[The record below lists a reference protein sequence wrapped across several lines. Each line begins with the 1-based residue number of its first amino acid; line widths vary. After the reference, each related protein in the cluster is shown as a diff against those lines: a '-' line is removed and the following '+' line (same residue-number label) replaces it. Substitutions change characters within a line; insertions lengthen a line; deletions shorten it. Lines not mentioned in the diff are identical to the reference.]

1 MPRCFRCLIA
11 ILVLLAPSL
20 AQAAPRA
27 PVVLAAAS
35 LQEAMNDAADAFA
48 RTGHPRPVISFA
60 GSSALARQ
68 IEAGAPADLFVSAD
82 EDWMDELAAKRLIR
96 GETRSDLLYNTL
108 VLIEPAGSNTRLSI
122 ARGFPLARA
131 LGGGRMALADPAG
144 VPAGKYA
151 RAALAWLGVWNAVK
165 DRIAIGENVRAALAL
180 VERGQARMGIV
191 YATDALAS
199 GKVHVIGRFPW
210 QSHPLIA
217 YPVAQLARSDNP
229 EARAFLQF
237 LKSQLGKAVFRRHGF
252 GTR

>member
-1 MPRCFRCLIA
+1 MSRFLG
-11 ILVLLAPSL
+11 LLAALLLFLIPAL
-20 AQAAPRA
+20 VQAAPRA

-48 RTGHPRPVISFA
+48 RTGHPRPVVSFA

-82 EDWMDELAAKRLIR
+82 EDWMNALAAKHLIR
-96 GETRSDLLYNTL
+96 PETRSDLLYNTL
-108 VLIEPAGSNTRLSI
+108 VLIEPAGGTTRLAI

-131 LGGGRMALADPAG
+131 LGNRRLAIADPAG

-151 RAALAWLGVWNAVK
+151 QAALTSLAVWDGVK

-199 GKVHVIGRFPW
+199 NRVRVIGRFPPR
-210 QSHPLIA
+210 SHSLIA
-217 YPVAQLARSDNP
+217 YPVAQLARSTNP
-229 EARAFLQF
+229 EARAFLNF
-237 LKSQLGKAVFRRHGF
+237 LTSPAGKAVFRRRGF

>member
-1 MPRCFRCLIA
+1 MLRAFRFLLA
-11 ILVLLAPSL
+11 ALLLLAPSL

-48 RTGHPRPVISFA
+48 RTGHPRPVVSFA

-82 EDWMDELAAKRLIR
+82 EGWMDALAAKHLIR
-96 GETRSDLLYNTL
+96 PETRTDLLYNTL
-108 VLIEPAGSNTRLSI
+108 VLIEPAGGRTQLAI
-122 ARGFPLARA
+122 TRGFPLSRA
-131 LGGGRMALADPAG
+131 LGAGRLALANPLG
-144 VPAGKYA
+144 VPAGMYA
-151 RAALAWLGVWNAVK
+151 QAVLTNLGVWNSVRDK
-165 DRIAIGENVRAALAL
+165 IAIGENVRAALAL

-199 GKVHVIGRFPW
+199 NRVRVIGRFPAR
-210 QSHPLIA
+210 SHPLIA
-217 YPVAQLARSDNP
+217 YPVAQLARSNNP
-229 EARAFLQF
+229 EARAFLTF
-237 LKSQLGKAVFRRHGF
+237 LTSPAGKAVFRRRGF

>member
-1 MPRCFRCLIA
+1 MSRLFRCLFA
-11 ILVLLAPSL
+11 FMVLLAPAL

-48 RTGHPRPVISFA
+48 RTGHPRPVVSFA

-68 IEAGAPADLFVSAD
+68 VEAGAPADLFVSAD
-82 EDWMDELAAKRLIR
+82 EDWMNALAAKGLIR
-96 GETRSDLLYNTL
+96 ADTRADLLYNTL
-108 VLIEPAGSNTRLSI
+108 VLIEPAGQHTRLSI
-122 ARGFPLARA
+122 EKGFPLSRA
-131 LGGGRMALADPAG
+131 LGGGRLALADPAG

-151 RAALAWLGVWNAVK
+151 EAALTWAGVWGAVK

-199 GKVHVIGRFPW
+199 NKVRVIARFPRA
-210 QSHPLIA
+210 SHPLIA
-217 YPVAQLARSDNP
+217 YPVAQIARSDNP
-229 EARAFLQF
+229 EARAFLAF
-237 LKSQLGKAVFRRHGF
+237 LTSPRGKAVFRRHGF